1 MSSQGVRI
9 WGRTHKTEANQ
20 PKNKE
25 DEDAEFDSRECGC
38 AGAVLRDVERDL
50 EHAGQILCS
59 VSGDVGPQ
67 LWHKINEL
75 INGVQGVIHQAYL
88 LRPLE

>member
-1 MSSQGVRI
+1 MPNL
-9 WGRTHKTEANQ
+9 THENVDVLEQ
-20 PKNKE
+20 Y
-25 DEDAEFDSRECGC
+25 
-38 AGAVLRDVERDL
+38 LRDAERDL

-88 LRPLE
+88 LRPLD

>member
-1 MSSQGVRI
+1 MKL
-9 WGRTHKTEANQ
+9 THEEVDMLEQ
-20 PKNKE
+20 H
-25 DEDAEFDSRECGC
+25 
-38 AGAVLRDVERDL
+38 LRDAERDL

-67 LWHKINEL
+67 LWNKINEL

-88 LRPLE
+88 LRPLD